1 MKLEPFK
8 SVYINPDLSVKE
20 RNAQKELREE
30 LKRRKNGGEVHLKI
44 FLGKIVKNIS
54 ETPMT
59 VEHAPSQHE
68 PENSNQSG

>member
-30 LKRRKNGGEVHLKI
+30 LKGERMVLR
-44 FLGKIVKNIS
+44 S
-54 ETPMT
+54 T
-59 VEHAPSQHE
+59 
-68 PENSNQSG
+68 